1 MGKIDYKYIMA
12 YFYRLFAFFFL
23 LLFLSGSQTAT
34 KQSFAVNSVLGDLSY
49 IKRFGHPPRPFVS
62 PQLRVQ
68 THLNYVETALKATN
82 IPHFPPAL
90 RKQRQHLLGL
100 LKDYAQTGRF
110 PQNFEYKNQSRPV
123 FIDRNGNICAVGHL
137 IAKTAGLALAQKL
150 DQRFH
155 NAYLKEMQDPQ
166 LQRWIK
172 ESGLS
177 PQELAMIQPSYEPAP
192 LPKNPEDPSVVIP
205 SLSLDAVNL
214 AVLLA
219 YWIPIEDPTLYQG
232 SRLGGMVIGGATV
245 GWGLFNYGDLQGEL
259 SFKSHLSLANIGL
272 GLATFLISYYQWQH
286 PPQPNQPQTW
296 TVGQYPSYASQT
308 ALGVNYQH
316 RF

>member
-1 MGKIDYKYIMA
+1 MT
-12 YFYRLFAFFFL
+12 YFYQLFAGFFIL
-23 LLFLSGSQTAT
+23 VFLSGAHPVVEHR
-34 KQSFAVNSVLGDLSY
+34 FAINAMLGDESY
-49 IKRFGHPPRPFVS
+49 LKRFGELPSLAVPNR
-62 PQLRVQ
+62 LRIQ
-68 THLNYVETALKATN
+68 THLYYVEKK
-82 IPHFPPAL
+82 L
-90 RKQRQHLLGL
+90 RSGPTEYLNPSLQKQRYHLLDL
-100 LKDYAQTGRF
+100 LNQYAKAGKFPENFDY
-110 PQNFEYKNQSRPV
+110 PDQSRPV
-123 FIDRNGNICAVGHL
+123 FIDRNGNLCAVGYL
-137 IAKTAGLALAQKL
+137 IAKTTGMDFAQAIN
-150 DQRFH
+150 QRFH
-155 NAYLKEMQDPQ
+155 NAYLGEMQG
-166 LQRWIK
+166 K
-172 ESGLS
+172 ELEKWVQKSGLNF
-177 PQELAMIQPSYEPAP
+177 QELAMIQPDYPPSKP
-192 LPKNPEDPSVVIP
+192 LPENPADPNVVIP

-219 YWIPIEDPTLYQG
+219 YLIPIEDPTLYQG

-259 SFKSHLSLANIGL
+259 SFKSRLSLANIGL